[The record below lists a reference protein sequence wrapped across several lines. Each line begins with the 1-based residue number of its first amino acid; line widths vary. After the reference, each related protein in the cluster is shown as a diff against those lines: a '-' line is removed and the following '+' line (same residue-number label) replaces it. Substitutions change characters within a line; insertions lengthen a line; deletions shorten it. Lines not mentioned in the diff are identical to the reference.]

1 MFFQRTFIFFDK
13 NSLSDG
19 ISIKKVQL
27 CVNTK
32 AITRY
37 GLRAGV
43 PSLRKIR
50 AVDQEETGGK
60 WEG

>member
-1 MFFQRTFIFFDK
+1 MIELINYIDK

-19 ISIKKVQL
+19 ISIGKVKL

-43 PSLRKIR
+43 HSLRKIR
-50 AVDQEETGGK
+50 AVDQGKTGSRWKGR
-60 WEG
+60 